1 MFDLLKDHFPFCRV
15 KKRKKLLYENIIQN
29 YMESV
34 SVTFEVKIV
43 FEETQGDEGF
53 LYGQGFSVLIYN
65 HFTDSY
71 LLFDTGSDGESL
83 MHNIE
88 KCGLELSD
96 IKKVI
101 ISHNHREHTGG
112 LEELYNRNPE
122 IQIYVPIENLIT
134 YNRKYS
140 KSKVIGLS
148 EFTEIDTNIYST
160 GQLGTYLK
168 EQALFLKTYED
179 KIIILVGCA
188 HPGLDEIITMAKSI
202 APIKAIIGGFH
213 NSRNFINLQGIEIIG
228 ACHCTQNL
236 DLIKDKFPDQYSEIN
251 VGKAIIF

>member
-1 MFDLLKDHFPFCRV
+1 MTK
-15 KKRKKLLYENIIQN
+15 N

-43 FEETQGDEGF
+43 FEENQGEEGF
-53 LYGQGFSVLIYN
+53 IQGRGFSALIYN
-65 HFTDSY
+65 YFTDSF

-83 MHNIE
+83 VHNIE
-88 KCGLELSD
+88 KCDVEISA

-101 ISHNHREHTGG
+101 ISHNHQEHSGG
-112 LEELYNRNPE
+112 LEEIYNRNPDIE
-122 IQIYVPIENLIT
+122 IYVPIENLIT
-134 YNRKYS
+134 YRRKYS
-140 KSKVIGLS
+140 KAKIIGVS
-148 EFTEIDTNIYST
+148 EFTEIDTHIYST

-179 KIIILVGCA
+179 EIIIIVGCA

-213 NSRNFINLQGIEIIG
+213 NSRNFISLQNIGFIG

-236 DLIKDKFPDQYSEIN
+236 NLIKERFPEQYNTIN
-251 VGKAIIF
+251 VGKAITF